1 MSRYSVAVFLLL
13 LVAIPLLAIGR
24 DEPAGPAPVEQVAQE
39 NADALSP
46 AVKPSYRDSVYGDVL
61 MAGNSVLRC
70 PVGDEVAGDNPPA
83 GCAAATRNRNP
94 GGGVL
99 LENSGNNNGYYVHQA
114 KDDGRVDSFNSSSAE
129 LKIPPG
135 AKVRHAQLNWGGHTG
150 TFLGFSGVNCVR
162 PILLQGEAPP
172 LPAAAEPAGQAPRI
186 AVDGGKPRP
195 VDLTPEHFTTTDG
208 LTEASRIYTDW
219 ADVTAAFDGASTDGP
234 LKLSVSN
241 VWAPSGPGC
250 AGGWSIVLVFDYGEP
265 VAPYLSPRVID
276 IYTEDLPRSAALLPG
291 LLEPLLPG
299 ALPRLIGGP
308 LNAVA
313 GLLPGLAPSL
323 TGTSVTLPGV
333 SPKRST
339 ADVAI
344 GLTGFDGDWR
354 QGEENFVVDGVAM
367 AEPCSGDASA
377 ADFFRSC
384 ATGAVDPLAPAE
396 RTTNNLSVDVKTVK
410 PALTDNEDGSIEV
423 GVNSVGDFVV
433 LQSLVLAETVA
444 PAVSLTMTGPASPVA
459 QGDMATFAL
468 RIRNEGALR
477 LTDLDLDLVT
487 RNDGNADTEDDGI
500 RCAPPVLRAL
510 EPGASTDVTCLQP
523 ARVVPGFT
531 TEASVAGTYL
541 AGTTGKQNTVRAAAS
556 AAVQVTPVDYAVER
570 LPDRLVVREGADV
583 TFAVRLLNNTATDL
597 TQVTYTD
604 SAASGCSAP
613 APTLSAGKPVEFLC
627 VATAPAASFTS
638 SGRMT
643 GVGEQGGV
651 TVDGQPVLVTV
662 IHPAITVA
670 TKVDKDVLY
679 LGDTVE
685 LTFEVRN
692 AGDEP
697 DEALTKAL
705 ASVADLCAAPPI
717 PALDPGG
724 SANVTCVARPS
735 RAGKVPI
742 EATVTAAD
750 VNGDPVTGTAA
761 PVTITVLEPLITLT
775 QAADPSTVRVGGQT
789 TLTFTVRHT
798 GTAEDGPVANVAVA
812 SPTLPDCKPK
822 PIPELAP
829 GQSATVECPATPDR
843 SFDNQATAS
852 AVDKASRE
860 MRVGTPPLRVT
871 VINPAIAIATT
882 ADPAEAKHGQHVDF
896 SVTVRNIGDVPL
908 TVEVRND
915 RARDCD
921 FTLSGE
927 ALLRIGAAHGVRCTF
942 TVPAEESVTELTNT
956 ASFTATPL
964 AGSADTGEPLTGL
977 DAATVT
983 VAPGK
988 APPSTPSTGNTTAP
1002 NAGTDN
1008 GVARNVGGTVE
1019 TPGRGAKPAN
1029 GPGTPGNRGKLPN
1042 TGASPAV
1049 AIGMGV
1055 SLLLLGTLTLAA
1067 TSRRRRDENSMLH
1080 RWWPGD

>member
-1 MSRYSVAVFLLL
+1 MIRYPIAVLLL
-13 LVAIPLLAIGR
+13 LVVAIPLLAIGH
-24 DEPAGPAPVEQVAQE
+24 DEPAGPAPVEHVSQE
-39 NADALSP
+39 NAASPSP
-46 AVKPSYRDSVYGDVL
+46 AVQPSYRDSVYGDAL

-83 GCAAATRNRNP
+83 DCAAATRNR
-94 GGGVL
+94 GAG
-99 LENSGNNNGYYVHQA
+99 SGNNNGYYLHQA
-114 KDDGRVDSFNSSSAE
+114 KEDGRVDSFNSSSAE
-129 LKIPPG
+129 ITIPPK
-135 AKVRHAQLNWGGHTG
+135 AKVRHARLNWGGHTG
-150 TFLGFSGVNCVR
+150 TFLGFSGVNCTR

-172 LPAAAEPAGQAPRI
+172 LPAAPEPAGQAPRI
-186 AVDGGKPRP
+186 AVDGGRPRP
-195 VDLTPEHFTTTDG
+195 ADLTPEHFTTTDG

-219 ADVTAAFDGASTDGP
+219 ADVTSAFEGVSTGGP
-234 LKLSVSN
+234 IKLSVSN

-265 VAPYLSPRVID
+265 VVPYLNPRVVD
-276 IYTEDLPRSAALLPG
+276 IYTEDLPRGAALLPG

-299 ALPRLIGGP
+299 TLPKLIEQP
-308 LNAVA
+308 VNAVA
-313 GLLPGLAPSL
+313 GLLPGLAPTL

-339 ADVAI
+339 ADVKI

-354 QGEENFVVDGVAM
+354 QGEENFVVDGVAIP
-367 AEPCSGDASA
+367 EPCSGDPSA

-384 ATGAVDPLAPAE
+384 AIGAAGQ
-396 RTTNNLSVDVKTVK
+396 TTNNLSVDVKTVK
-410 PALTDNEDGSIEV
+410 PALADNEDGSIEV
-423 GVNSVGDFVV
+423 GVSSVGDFVV
-433 LQSLVLAETVA
+433 LQSLVLAETIA

-487 RNDGNADTEDDGI
+487 RNDGNPDTADDGI

-510 EPGASTDVTCLQP
+510 EPGESTDVTCLQP

-541 AGTTGKQNTVRAAAS
+541 VGTTGRKNTVRAGAS
-556 AAVQVTPVDYAVER
+556 AAVRVTPVDYAVER
-570 LPDRLVVREGADV
+570 VPDRLVVREGADV
-583 TFAVRLLNNTATDL
+583 TFAVRLLNTTATDL

-613 APTLSAGKPVEFLC
+613 SPTLTAGTPMEFRC

-638 SGRMT
+638 SGRLT
-643 GVGEQGGV
+643 GVAEDGGV
-651 TVDGQPVLVTV
+651 TVSSQPIVVTV
-662 IHPAITVA
+662 IHPAITVV

-717 PALDPGG
+717 PALDHGE
-724 SANVTCVARPS
+724 SAAVACVARPS
-735 RAGKVPI
+735 RAGKIPI
-742 EATVTAAD
+742 GATVTAAD
-750 VNGDPVTGTAA
+750 VNGDPVTGTAV
-761 PVTITVLEPLITLT
+761 PVTITVLAPLITLS
-775 QAADPSTVRVGGQT
+775 QAADPSTVRVGGRT
-789 TLTFTVRHT
+789 TVTFTVRHT
-798 GTAEDGPVANVAVA
+798 GTAEDGPVSNIAVA
-812 SPTLPDCKPK
+812 SPTLPDCKPT
-822 PIPELAP
+822 PLPPLAP
-829 GQSATVECPATPDR
+829 GQSATVQCSATPDR

-852 AVDKASRE
+852 AVDQANRE

-882 ADPAEAKHGQHVDF
+882 ADPPEAKRGEDVDF

-921 FTLSGE
+921 FTVGDDG
-927 ALLRIGAAHGVRCTF
+927 LRIGAAHGVRCTF
-942 TVPAEESVTELTNT
+942 TVPAEESATELTNT

-964 AGSADTGEPLTGL
+964 AGTADTGEPLTGM
-977 DAATVT
+977 DAATVS
-983 VAPGK
+983 VSPGK
-988 APPSTPSTGNTTAP
+988 ARPSTPATGGTTAP
-1002 NAGTDN
+1002 AAGSDNGAARNAG
-1008 GVARNVGGTVE
+1008 GSVE
-1019 TPGRGAKPAN
+1019 TPGRGTKTPA
-1029 GPGTPGNRGKLPN
+1029 GTGNRGNLPN

-1067 TSRRRRDENSMLH
+1067 TSAKRRDENSMLH